1 SAPRRAPGRA
11 ARRTPR
17 RCGREP
23 PAPDSDAGRRRPA
36 HHRVACSCTRAARSA
51 REDRLLPLDSPAV
64 CAPGSG
70 HSDDSRTRSR
80 PETTRRATRAAG
92 GPAGQRTGPPRAR
105 GDRGSGAYTIAGIGS
120 VAEVV
125 QSDRRAGGVAESVLG
140 AVEAVAVIRDGV
152 GGGAGLLGGLDGGVP
167 VTVDA
172 GARRDQ
178 LADDHVLLEAHQ
190 LVRALVD

>member
-1 SAPRRAPGRA
+1 PSDDAHRAPPSFPT
-11 ARRTPR
+11 RRS
-17 RCGREP
+17 
-23 PAPDSDAGRRRPA
+23 SD
-36 HHRVACSCTRAARSA
+36 
-51 REDRLLPLDSPAV
+51 LSPAV

-92 GPAGQRTGPPRAR
+92 GPAGQRTGPPAAR
-105 GDRGSGAYTIAGIGS
+105 GDRGSGAYLIAGIGS

-190 LVRALVD
+190 LVRALVDRGIGEHPGGLLEGGRREPRVRR